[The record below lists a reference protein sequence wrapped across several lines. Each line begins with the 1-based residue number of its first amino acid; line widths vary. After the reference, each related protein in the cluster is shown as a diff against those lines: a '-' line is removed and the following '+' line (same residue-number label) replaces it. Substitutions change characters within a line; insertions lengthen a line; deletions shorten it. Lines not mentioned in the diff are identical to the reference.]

1 MPEEVVLNLTPDTK
15 VLIALTHTDIKPLD
29 ALCELI
35 DNAIDSFASAK
46 LQGINI
52 LNPCVRIDLPSLKE
66 VNNDEGIVRI
76 SDNGPGLTM
85 DSAEKAL
92 RAGFSG
98 NNPYDTLGLFG
109 MGFNISTGKIG
120 SVTKFYSA
128 REDSEKALEVT
139 IDLNKINASKD
150 YNVVAYYVEKGKL
163 SHGTIIEISN

>member
-35 DNAIDSFASAK
+35 DNAIDSFSSAK

-52 LNPCVRIDLPSLKE
+52 LNPCVRIDLPSLKDI
-66 VNNDEGIVRI
+66 NNDTGVVRV

-92 RAGFSG
+92 RA
-98 NNPYDTLGLFG
+98 
-109 MGFNISTGKIG
+109 
-120 SVTKFYSA
+120 
-128 REDSEKALEVT
+128 
-139 IDLNKINASKD
+139 
-150 YNVVAYYVEKGKL
+150 
-163 SHGTIIEISN
+163 